1 MSIFIESDRVKSIVL
16 TMVSVAIIAAFVIYL
31 YLNSDQYTRLL
42 ELSLGRVMLIMALAL
57 VQQVLNGA
65 INVHMFRSLGANL
78 SHTEGF
84 HIVAASTLANQLPI
98 SGGLVIRG
106 MYLKHKFAL
115 SYAKYFSA
123 MFAFFFCT
131 LAVYGLLGG
140 LILLYW
146 FLFKG
151 VVVAPVLYI
160 GFVLMSSSLLIF
172 LVPIG
177 SMKGPEVMLK
187 WIRQSLDGWMV
198 ISKNVRLLS
207 RLLGLQTIIMLLL
220 AFRYWLAFH
229 MLSQSVTIEQAVLFS
244 CASILTQVISFA
256 PGGLGVREAIVGGM
270 ASALG
275 FDISVSIV
283 AVGLDRLVTF
293 IPIVITGWISTIV
306 LGKDLSVVSAK

>member
-1 MSIFIESDRVKSIVL
+1 MRPDRVKSIIL
-16 TMVSVAIIAAFVIYL
+16 TFLSVMIIAAFAFYL
-31 YLNSDQYTRLL
+31 YRNSDRYTNLL
-42 ELSLGRVMLIMALAL
+42 RLSLDRVILIMALAL
-57 VQQVLNGA
+57 VQQILNGA
-65 INVHMFRSLGANL
+65 INVYMFRNLGANL
-78 SHTEGF
+78 SHKEGF

-98 SGGLVIRG
+98 SGGIIIRG

-131 LAVYGLLGG
+131 IAVYGLLGG

-146 FLFKG
+146 LLFKG
-151 VVVAPVLYI
+151 MVVAPVLYI
-160 GFVLMSSSLLIF
+160 GFVLMSLSLLIF
-172 LVPIG
+172 LLPIESIIVPDFL
-177 SMKGPEVMLK
+177 LK
-187 WIRQSLDGWMV
+187 RIRQAMNGWTL
-198 ISKNVRLLS
+198 ISKNARLLS
-207 RLLGLQTIIMLLL
+207 RLVGLQTIIMLLL
-220 AFRYWLAFH
+220 AVRYWLTFH
-229 MLSQSVTIEQAVLFS
+229 MLSQSITIEQAVLFS

-293 IPIVITGWISTIV
+293 IPIVITGWISTVI
-306 LGKDLSVVSAK
+306 LGRDLSVTSAK